1 MDLVT
6 RAKNIILTPKT
17 EWLVIAG
24 ETTSAGS
31 LFAGYVLPL
40 VAMGQIAAIIGGMLS
55 GHGLGL
61 ATMVLIA
68 IVGFVQAIVGV
79 YVLGFI
85 AAKIAPSFGGKD
97 DLSQGLKLVAYSYTA
112 AWIAGVLNILPVIG
126 AIVVLIALVYGLY
139 LLYIGVAPMMSVAQ
153 ERSLGYAAVVI
164 LVAIGVYVV
173 FTILV
178 GSVVIGMIAVTAA
191 K

>member
-17 EWLVIAG
+17 EWPVIAG

-40 VAMGQIAAIIGGMLS
+40 VAIGQIAAIIGGMLS
-55 GHGLGL
+55 DRGFGL
-61 ATMVLIA
+61 ATMLLIA

-112 AWIAGVLNILPVIG
+112 AWVAGILTILPAIG

-139 LLYIGVAPMMSVAQ
+139 LLYVGVSPLMSVAQ
-153 ERSLGYAAVVI
+153 ERSLGYAVVVI